1 MNTKPF
7 NLEEAKQGK
16 PICTREGKPAR
27 IICFDRKEKTYPII
41 ALIDKGPFEVVYTY
55 TNEGMYNYEGL
66 SDFDL
71 LMAPT
76 KRKGW
81 INIYRKDLKNNVT
94 DRGGGYIFST
104 KEQALNT
111 IMSDQNYVATTEIE
125 WEE

>member
-1 MNTKPF
+1 MKPF

-27 IICFDRKEKTYPII
+27 IICFDRKENTYPII

-55 TNEGMYNYEGL
+55 TNEGEYNFNGL
-66 SDFDL
+66 TDFDL
-71 LMAPT
+71 MMAPI

-81 INIYRKDLKNNVT
+81 INLYKKDGINSLERIGCLV
-94 DRGGGYIFST
+94 YST
-104 KEQALNT
+104 KEEALDARNGY
-111 IMSDQNYVATTEIE
+111 SGYAATTEIE